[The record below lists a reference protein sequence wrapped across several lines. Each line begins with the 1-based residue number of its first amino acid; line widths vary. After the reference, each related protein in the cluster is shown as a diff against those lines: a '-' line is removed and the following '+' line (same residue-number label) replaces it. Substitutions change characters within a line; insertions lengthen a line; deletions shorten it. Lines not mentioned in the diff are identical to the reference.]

1 MDKLTRMKTK
11 HLLLVL
17 LTATVLTFNLAA
29 RADDGWGD
37 QGNCGTNGCSDTNGC
52 NINGNESMFAV
63 VVLEATS
70 NAPTDAKGIAKI
82 DSDNEDGT
90 TTTTIDLKTF
100 ALTPGDYD
108 LLIGLSAEGT
118 NVTIGQFTVSP
129 GDGFGDGDDQGGDD
143 QGGGWFGGGGDQEDH
158 VGFGGG
164 DDGGGWIPCGWGG
177 CTNWGSWTNW
187 TDTNFCMGTIWS
199 NMFTSNSCQFTNF
212 PTVTRTEAEL
222 PPGIDPSDIG
232 SISVTDTNDTTILF
246 GDVTNPAP
254 SSVINITATVQ
265 VTPGS
270 AAPSATGTA
279 KLQSTARKGKW
290 THKFIL
296 SASGMTSKSVY
307 KLNVNGKVSG
317 AAKATKS
324 GDVTIKKLPSH
335 TPGLRSLI
343 MLDTKGNEA
352 ASAHF

>member
-1 MDKLTRMKTK
+1 MKTK
-11 HLLLVL
+11 HLLPVL
-17 LTATVLTFNLAA
+17 FAATALAFNLNA

-37 QGNCGTNGCSDTNGC
+37 GGGCGSNSVCGTNGCD
-52 NINGNESMFAV
+52 INGSESMFAV
-63 VVLEATS
+63 VVLDATS
-70 NAPTDAKGIAKI
+70 NAPTGAEGIAKI

-90 TTTTIDLKTF
+90 TSTSIDLKAF

-108 LLIGLSAEGT
+108 LLVGLSVEGT
-118 NVTIGQFTVSP
+118 NVTIGQFTVSS
-129 GDGFGDGDDQGGDD
+129 GDDFGDGDDQGGDD
-143 QGGGWFGGGGDQEDH
+143 QGGDWFGGGGDQEDH
-158 VGFGGG
+158 MGFGGG

-187 TDTNFCMGTIWS
+187 TDTNFCTG
-199 NMFTSNSCQFTNF
+199 NCCQSTNF

-232 SISVTDTNDTTILF
+232 SISVTDTNGNTILF

-254 SSVINITATVQ
+254 SSVINITATVR
-265 VTPGS
+265 VTPGM

-279 KLQSTARKGKW
+279 QLQSTARKGKW
-290 THKFIL
+290 THKFTL

-335 TPGLRSLI
+335 TPALRSLI